1 MALVRQFYAWS
12 RTYEKL
18 ETHALE
24 AEVGTCGRGMELGV
38 RRIFVFFFIFLFY
51 LRSRYGVGYGEA
63 SSSRPPWILDCFTLF
78 LLFFDGYFL

>member
-1 MALVRQFYAWS
+1 MVRQFYAWS

-38 RRIFVFFFIFLFY
+38 RRIFVFVIFVFFFLPAVEVW
-51 LRSRYGVGYGEA
+51 SGVRGGFFF
-63 SSSRPPWILDCFTLF
+63 PPSLDIGLFHFVFT
-78 LLFFDGYFL
+78 FF